1 MVLLTNTKDV
11 RARCR
16 TYQISPAWVAPREG
30 RPARSPRREGVMTQR
45 SIVRLREEGR
55 AAREG
60 KAPAAPCCRQGEGR
74 AAAPG
79 RREAAP
85 PAGEEWGPRAKEEV
99 GPHHR
104 VRAIATPQLGRSE
117 THAGEKRASRH
128 RRGGA
133 RPAQERREPRR
144 WWEEGGSHERSTR
157 WGRCRNSVADPVE
170 WGKKQVVSP
179 QRGTASF
186 LAPGS

>member
-1 MVLLTNTKDV
+1 VCVRVVSVCVVLCESQKKFNRHYSSHRRAGPIRHSLLLHMVLLTNTKDV

-85 PAGEEWGPRAKEEV
+85 PAGEE
-99 GPHHR
+99 
-104 VRAIATPQLGRSE
+104 
-117 THAGEKRASRH
+117 
-128 RRGGA
+128 
-133 RPAQERREPRR
+133 
-144 WWEEGGSHERSTR
+144 
-157 WGRCRNSVADPVE
+157 
-170 WGKKQVVSP
+170 
-179 QRGTASF
+179 
-186 LAPGS
+186 